1 MILAE
6 YIWELVGLLYYAAF
20 LVMSRG
26 KNAARLSKR
35 TKVLMLVTAI
45 VMVASAPLHYAD
57 RKLGVTLMV
66 LLAVASVIS
75 NFADAAVSRRSI
87 PPAGSRRGR

>member
-6 YIWELVGLLYYAAF
+6 YVWELAGIVYYGMFLL
-20 LVMSRG
+20 MSRG
-26 KNAARLSKR
+26 KNAARLSQR

-57 RKLGVTLMV
+57 RKLGVTAMV
-66 LLAVASVIS
+66 LLAVAAVIS
-75 NFADAAVSRRSI
+75 NFVDAAVSRRST
-87 PPAGSRRGR
+87 PRAGSRRDR